1 MKKKIKRII
10 RIITKYVMYVLFFIN
25 IILASW
31 KGNPAYLSIAFIFA
45 VLLITY
51 DIDDLEKLD
60 EILEKG
66 IK

>member
-1 MKKKIKRII
+1 MKKKIRRII
-10 RIITKYVMYVLFFIN
+10 RIVTKCIMWVLFFTN

-31 KGNPAYLSIAFIFA
+31 NGDPAYLSIAFIFA